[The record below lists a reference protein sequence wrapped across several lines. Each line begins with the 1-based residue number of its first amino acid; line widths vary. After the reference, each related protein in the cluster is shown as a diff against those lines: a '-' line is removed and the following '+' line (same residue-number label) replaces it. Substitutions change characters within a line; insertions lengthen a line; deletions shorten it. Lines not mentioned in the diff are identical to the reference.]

1 MALKYLL
8 AGTAQSGA
16 VLLQTLLNREI
27 IRQLLSAEATC
38 ISPAGR
44 LLLRC
49 ALMTLRK
56 RKRWVDRQQD
66 DDNGCI
72 SHRGLSQCCGTE
84 TPCRS
89 ASSFWCSI
97 TLQPEAITIVFD
109 LVKPLRPSRNLCSIG
124 GNAELKRLEYS
135 PVCKSI
141 ERPRRVQYT
150 EAVNLL
156 RGLLPSWGQ
165 WA

>member
-8 AGTAQSGA
+8 AGMAQSGA
-16 VLLQTLLNREI
+16 VLQQTLLNREI

-66 DDNGCI
+66 DDSGCI
-72 SHRGLSQCCGTE
+72 SHSGLPVLRENAVPKALSRRIANQQNGPGGQE
-84 TPCRS
+84 S
-89 ASSFWCSI
+89 AG
-97 TLQPEAITIVFD
+97 AV
-109 LVKPLRPSRNLCSIG
+109 LV
-124 GNAELKRLEYS
+124 S
-135 PVCKSI
+135 PWNVASG
-141 ERPRRVQYT
+141 VT
-150 EAVNLL
+150 A
-156 RGLLPSWGQ
+156 LP
-165 WA
+165 